1 MLTEHPVGRAAHLIL
16 RLLRAVA
23 ISANAVGTLTVLVL
37 VIVMNID
44 VVARGVFHAPFLG
57 VVEIVI
63 FSMILIVFLQ
73 LPDVVRVDRLTRS
86 DGFLGILTHRRPGA
100 AGVLSRAIDLLACV
114 MMATIAYATY
124 PEVVETFES
133 CHYFTPPE
141 FGPPPTGDFW
151 TDFMAATARCHYF
164 GTLGV
169 FTVPWWPAK
178 LVITASTALCA
189 VIFLSKTLFG
199 STPLEGPSMAEHP
212 TDSAFDTGGDSKP

>member
-1 MLTEHPVGRAAHLIL
+1 MNTEHPLARAARKTMGIVKY
-16 RLLRAVA
+16 AA
-23 ISANAVGTLTVLVL
+23 IGANAVGTLTVLVL
-37 VIVMNID
+37 VVVMNID

-86 DGFLGILTHRRPGA
+86 DGFLGLLEGARPRTA
-100 AGVLSRAIDLLACV
+100 DILSRVIDLLACIV
-114 MMATIAYATY
+114 MATIAYATF
-124 PEVVETFES
+124 PEFTEAFES

-141 FGPPPTGDFW
+141 FGPPFTGDFW
-151 TDFMAATARCHYF
+151 TDFQQATARCHYF

-178 LVITASTALCA
+178 LAITASTAVCA
-189 VIFLSKTLFG
+189 VLFLSKVLFG
-199 STPLEGPSMAEHP
+199 SRPIDGPATAEHP
-212 TDSAFDTGGDSKP
+212 SDSTPTSGGDTSP

>member
-1 MLTEHPVGRAAHLIL
+1 MNTATPVGRAVHQTLGIV
-16 RLLRAVA
+16 RAIA
-23 ISANAVGTLTVLVL
+23 IGANAVGTLTVLVL

-86 DGFLGILTHRRPGA
+86 DGFLGILKSSRPA
-100 AGVLSRAIDLLACV
+100 AASMLSRVIDALACV
-114 MMATIAYATY
+114 AMATIAYATY
-124 PEVVETFES
+124 PEVVEAFES
-133 CHYFTPPE
+133 CHYITPPE
-141 FGPPPTGDFW
+141 FGPPKTGDFW
-151 TDFMAATARCHYF
+151 TDFMQATARCHYF

-178 LVITASTALCA
+178 LVITASTALCS
-189 VIFLSKTLFG
+189 VIFLSKVLFG
-199 STPLEGPSMAEHP
+199 SAPAGPSMAEHP
-212 TDSAFDTGGDSKP
+212 SDSAPETGGEQAQ

>member
-1 MLTEHPVGRAAHLIL
+1 MLMEHPLGRAAHTVL
-16 RLLRAVA
+16 RLLRGVA
-23 ISANAVGTLTVLVL
+23 IGANAIGTLTVLLL

-63 FSMILIVFLQ
+63 FSMILIVFFQ

-86 DGFLGILTHRRPGA
+86 DGFLGLLTQYRPAA
-100 AGVLSRAIDLLACV
+100 AGVLSRAIDLLACLA
-114 MMATIAYATY
+114 MATITYATF
-124 PEVVETFES
+124 PEVIETFES

-141 FGPPPTGDFW
+141 FGPKPTGDFW
-151 TDFMAATARCHYF
+151 TDFTQATARCHYF

-178 LVITASTALCA
+178 FVITASTALCT
-189 VIFLSKTLFG
+189 VIFLSKALFG
-199 STPLEGPSMAEHP
+199 SAPVAGPSMAEHVS
-212 TDSAFDTGGDSKP
+212 DSAPDSVGGDRQ